1 MSNHKKKRVREP
13 SRYTITEAFELAKEN
28 CRWKEENAGES
39 LEINEDDED
48 LYGDISVLLKERGY
62 GSFVKEYGWE
72 ESNPLHE
79 AAFKDFEKL
88 TAPWVSAVA
97 NAQKEKKLLASALV
111 DALIESKKLKHYRDE
126 SSDEEK

>member
-1 MSNHKKKRVREP
+1 MSKPNKKPRKEPVRL
-13 SRYTITEAFELAKEN
+13 TLVEAFEAAKDK
-28 CRWKEENAGES
+28 CRWKEENDGEF

-62 GSFVKEYGWE
+62 GSYVNDHGWE
-72 ESNPLHE
+72 ESTPLHE

-97 NAQKEKKLLASALV
+97 NAQREKKLLASALV

-126 SSDEEK
+126 DDE